1 MIKSIRNMDEEMLM
15 SAIMKDINECSDK
28 RGQIL
33 KRKMYLVDSPLR
45 ASIETLIMNGFSFSE
60 SIIKAYEDYTLD
72 LESKVK
78 NYAKGYV
85 LIETE
90 PPRVN
95 SDEYDKCELNRSERE
110 KKMKG
115 E

>member
-1 MIKSIRNMDEEMLM
+1 MDEQMLM
-15 SAIMKDINECSDK
+15 DSIIKDINECKDK
-28 RGQIL
+28 RGEIL
-33 KRKMYLVDSPLR
+33 KRKMYIIDSPLR
-45 ASIETLIMNGFSFSE
+45 TNIETLIMSGYSFSD
-60 SIIKAYEDYTLD
+60 SVIKSYEEYTEY
-72 LESKVK
+72 LESKIK

-85 LIETE
+85 LIETN
-90 PPRVN
+90 PPRVD

>member
-1 MIKSIRNMDEEMLM
+1 MDEEMLM
-15 SAIMKDINECSDK
+15 TAIMKDIDECRDK
-28 RGQIL
+28 RGEIL

-45 ASIETLIMNGFSFSE
+45 SNIETLIMNGLSFSE
-60 SIIKAYEDYTLD
+60 SVIKAYENYTND

-90 PPRVN
+90 PPRVD
-95 SDEYDKCELNRSERE
+95 SDEYDKCELNRNERE

>member
-1 MIKSIRNMDEEMLM
+1 MDEEMLM
-15 SAIMKDINECSDK
+15 NSIMKDINECGNK
-28 RGQIL
+28 RGEIL

-45 ASIETLIMNGFSFSE
+45 TSIETLIMSGYSFSE
-60 SIIKAYEDYTLD
+60 SVIKAYEDYTQE

-78 NYAKGYV
+78 NYSKGYV
-85 LIETE
+85 LIETS
-90 PPRVN
+90 PPRVD